1 MHAGLRFGIFLAPQH
16 QPQGNPTLALQR
28 DLELIELLDRLG
40 YDEAWIGE
48 HHSAGSEIIASPEVF
63 IAAAAERT
71 QRIRLGTG
79 VASLPYHHPYMT
91 AERLVLLDH
100 LTRGRVMFGAGPGA
114 LPTDAYMLGID
125 PLTQRERLG
134 EGLDAILKL
143 LRSEEPVTVETDWFT
158 MRDAVLHLRPYTDP
172 YFEVAVAAVASPTG
186 WALAGKHGISLL
198 GVAATTEA
206 GFEAL
211 ANSWAITEAA
221 ADEHGQTV
229 SRDDMRL
236 VGIVHIAETREQAIE
251 DVRFGLDHYVD
262 YFQKTA
268 AFPQLGFAGSTFDE
282 RVEHVNESGFGTV
295 GTVEDAIAQI
305 RRLHDQSGGFGC
317 FLLNAHEWAN
327 LEATNRSYELFAR
340 YVMPEFQGSNRS
352 TLASEGRARE
362 LREQLYERQEEAL
375 AQATARHASS
385 SS

>member
-28 DLELIELLDRLG
+28 DLELIQLLDRLG
-40 YDEAWIGE
+40 YDEAWVGE

-63 IAAAAERT
+63 ISAAAERT
-71 QRIRLGTG
+71 ERIRLGTG

-91 AERLVLLDH
+91 AERLTLLDH
-100 LTRGRVMFGAGPGA
+100 LTRGRVMLGVGPGA
-114 LPTDAYMLGID
+114 LPTDAWMLGID
-125 PLTQRERLG
+125 PLTQRERLA
-134 EGLDAILKL
+134 EGLDAIMQL
-143 LRSEEPVTVETDWFT
+143 LRSDEPVTIETEWFT
-158 MRDAVLHLRPYTDP
+158 MREAVLHLRPYTEP
-172 YFEVAVAAVASPTG
+172 HFEVAVAAVASPTG

-211 ANSWAITEAA
+211 ANSWAVTEAQA
-221 ADEHGQTV
+221 EEHGQVV
-229 SRDDMRL
+229 SRDDMRI

-262 YFQKTA
+262 YFQNTA

-282 RVEHVNESGFGTV
+282 RIEHVNASGFATV
-295 GTVEDAIAQI
+295 GTVEDAIAHVK
-305 RRLHDQSGGFGC
+305 RLQDQAGGFGC
-317 FLLNAHEWAN
+317 FLINAHEWAS

-352 TLASEGRARE
+352 TLASEARARE
-362 LREQLYERQEEAL
+362 LRASLFERQEQAL
-375 AQATARHASS
+375 DRAHMKFGR
-385 SS
+385 

>member
-1 MHAGLRFGIFLAPQH
+1 MRFGIFLAPQH

-40 YDEAWIGE
+40 FDEAWVGE

-91 AERLVLLDH
+91 AERLTLLDH
-100 LTRGRVMFGAGPGA
+100 LTRGRVMLGVGPGA
-114 LPTDAYMLGID
+114 LPTDAWMLGID
-125 PLTQRERLG
+125 PLTQRERLA
-134 EGLDAILKL
+134 EGLDAILEL
-143 LRSEEPVTVETDWFT
+143 LRSDEPVTVETDWFT
-158 MRDAVLHLRPYTDP
+158 MRDARLHLRPYSDP
-172 YFEVAVAAVASPTG
+172 HFEVAVAAVASPTG
-186 WALAGKHGISLL
+186 WSLAGRHGISVL

-206 GFEAL
+206 GFDAL
-211 ANSWAITEAA
+211 AESWAITESQA
-221 ADEHGQTV
+221 EKHGQTV
-229 SRDDMRL
+229 SREDMRL

-268 AFPQLGFAGSTFDE
+268 AFPQLGFAGATFEE
-282 RVEHVNESGFGTV
+282 RVEHVNNSGFGTV
-295 GTVEDAIAQI
+295 GTVEDAVAQI
-305 RRLHDQSGGFGC
+305 RRLRDQSGGFGC

-340 YVMPEFQGSNRS
+340 YVMPEFQGSNLS
-352 TLASEGRARE
+352 TLASETRARE
-362 LREQLYERQEEAL
+362 LRQSLFDRQKEAL
-375 AQATARHASS
+375 DQATARHLKG
-385 SS
+385 

>member
-1 MHAGLRFGIFLAPQH
+1 MRFGIFLAPQH

-40 YDEAWIGE
+40 FDEAWVGE

-91 AERLVLLDH
+91 AERLTLLDH
-100 LTRGRVMFGAGPGA
+100 LTRGRVMLGVGPGA
-114 LPTDAYMLGID
+114 LPTDAWMLGID
-125 PLTQRERLG
+125 PLTQRERLA
-134 EGLDAILKL
+134 EGLDAILEL
-143 LRSEEPVTVETDWFT
+143 LRSDEPVTVETDWFT
-158 MRDAVLHLRPYTDP
+158 MRDARLHLRPYSDP
-172 YFEVAVAAVASPTG
+172 HFEVAVAAVASPTG
-186 WALAGKHGISLL
+186 WSLAGRHGISVL

-206 GFEAL
+206 GFDAL
-211 ANSWAITEAA
+211 AESWAITESQA
-221 ADEHGQTV
+221 EKHGQTV
-229 SRDDMRL
+229 SREDMRL

-268 AFPQLGFAGSTFDE
+268 AFPQLGFAGATFEE
-282 RVEHVNESGFGTV
+282 RVEHVNNSGFGTV
-295 GTVEDAIAQI
+295 GTVEDAVAQV
-305 RRLHDQSGGFGC
+305 RRLRDQSGGFGC

-340 YVMPEFQGSNRS
+340 YVMPEFQGSNLS
-352 TLASEGRARE
+352 TLASETRARE
-362 LREQLYERQEEAL
+362 LRQSLFDRQKEAL
-375 AQATARHASS
+375 DQATARHLKG
-385 SS
+385 

>member
-16 QPQGNPTLALQR
+16 QPQGNPTVALQR
-28 DLELIELLDRLG
+28 DLELIELLDKLG
-40 YDEAWIGE
+40 YDEAWVGE

-71 QRIRLGTG
+71 ERIRLGTG
-79 VASLPYHHPYMT
+79 VASVPYHHPFMT
-91 AERLVLLDH
+91 AQRLTLLDH
-100 LTRGRVMFGAGPGA
+100 MTRGRVMLGVGPGA
-114 LPTDAYMLGID
+114 LPTDAWMLGID
-125 PLTQRERLG
+125 PLTQRERLA
-134 EGLDAILKL
+134 EGLDAILQL
-143 LRSEEPVTVETDWFT
+143 LRGDEPVTVETDWFT
-158 MRDAVLHLRPYTDP
+158 MRDARLHLRPYTDP
-172 YFEVAVAAVASPTG
+172 HFEVAVAAVASPTG
-186 WALAGKHGISLL
+186 WSLAGRHGISLL

-211 ANSWAITEAA
+211 AESWAITESAA
-221 ADEHGQTV
+221 NQHGQTV

-251 DVRFGLDHYVD
+251 EVRFGLDHYVD

-268 AFPQLGFAGSTFDE
+268 AFPQLGFAGSTFEE
-282 RVEHVNESGFGTV
+282 RVEHVNNSGFGTV

-305 RRLHDQSGGFGC
+305 KRLRDQSGGFGC

-340 YVMPEFQGSNRS
+340 YVMPEFQDSNISTRGSE
-352 TLASEGRARE
+352 ARARE
-362 LREQLYERQEEAL
+362 LRQTLFDRQKKALDEAE
-375 AQATARHASS
+375 ARHLRS
-385 SS
+385 

>member
-28 DLELIELLDRLG
+28 DLELIEHLDHLG
-40 YDEAWIGE
+40 FDEAWIGE

-63 IAAAAERT
+63 IAAAGERT
-71 QRIRLGTG
+71 KRIRLGTG

-100 LTRGRVMFGAGPGA
+100 LTHGRVMLGAGPGA

-125 PLTQRERLG
+125 PVTQRERLA
-134 EGLDAILKL
+134 EGLDAILRL
-143 LRSEEPVTVETDWFT
+143 LRSDEPVTVETEWFT
-158 MRDAVLHLRPYTDP
+158 MRDARLHLRPYTDP
-172 YFEVAVAAVASPTG
+172 HFEVAVAAVASPTG
-186 WALAGKHGISLL
+186 WALAGRNGISVL
-198 GVAATTEA
+198 GVAATSEK
-206 GFEAL
+206 GFETL
-211 ANSWAITEAA
+211 AENWAITETEAA
-221 ADEHGQTV
+221 KHGHTV
-229 SRDDMRL
+229 SRGDMRL

-268 AFPQLGFAGSTFDE
+268 AFPQLGFAGSTFEE
-282 RVEHVNESGFGTV
+282 RVEAVNNSGFGTV

-317 FLLNAHEWAN
+317 FLINAHEWAN

-340 YVMPEFQGSNRS
+340 YVMPEFQGSNAS
-352 TLASEGRARE
+352 TLSSEARARE
-362 LREQLYERQEEAL
+362 LRDELFERQQEAL
-375 AQATARHASS
+375 DRAVARHAESS
-385 SS
+385 